1 VNPEGEDR
9 GKRGAILRAESKTYW
24 QSLDFF
30 VHPCLNMHK
39 GAGMKG
45 MARWSRGVF
54 IVLFVVLG
62 IGSGPNIYNV
72 QADLTCSENPIPA
85 VTQIL
90 SMTSQYQW
98 LTYLQELTGEVDVSI
113 SGQVCTIA
121 TRFTPNLFDG
131 SEDGLAFIYIEE
143 QLAAMQYPPN
153 AAIDQFGYLEHDYTF
168 NGNHWQNLILTIP
181 GQDSVDPR
189 ELILSAH
196 LDDLPIDVGPGAEDN
211 GVGATGLLEIA
222 RILRYFQFNVTIKL
236 IWFTGEEQGLRGSQ
250 AFLSDFGAFS
260 EDLIGVINL
269 DMFGYD
275 SDGDDCFEIH
285 AGDLPESYVLGD
297 CLVNIISA
305 YDLPLTFDYIK
316 AVVPAAVSDHR
327 PFWAN
332 DFGAI
337 ELLENHFPVQ
347 VADEYHQCGIQ
358 ADANPYYHSVNDT
371 IANSLDV
378 PLAFNLVKAS
388 LATAATISE
397 PQGACFSSQPEL
409 TLQSSLPSV
418 ALNWQQ
424 MGEWITYRLYR
435 STTGCD
441 GPWIER
447 ADNLYTTSFLDAPL
461 PAPDL
466 AYRLEAISPSGTCI
480 SLPSNCVSDISIQ
493 WSFLPMVAKFE

>member
-1 VNPEGEDR
+1 MHEGAD
-9 GKRGAILRAESKTYW
+9 
-24 QSLDFF
+24 
-30 VHPCLNMHK
+30 
-39 GAGMKG
+39 MKA
-45 MARWSRGVF
+45 MACWSRGGVF
-54 IVLFVVLG
+54 VLIVVLG
-62 IGSGPNIYNV
+62 IGSSSNAHAV
-72 QADLTCSENPIPA
+72 QADPTCSETPIPS

-90 SMTSQYQW
+90 NMTSQDQW
-98 LTYLQELTGEVDVSI
+98 LTYLQELTGEKEVLI
-113 SGQVCTIA
+113 SGQTRTIA
-121 TRFTPNLFDG
+121 TRFTPSLFDG
-131 SEDGLAFIYIEE
+131 SDDALAFIYIEE
-143 QLAAMQYPPN
+143 QLSAMQYPSN
-153 AAIDQFGYLEHDYTF
+153 AAIDQFGYMEHDYTY

-196 LDDLPIDVGPGAEDN
+196 LDNLPIDDAPGAEDN
-211 GVGATGLLEIA
+211 GVGATALLEIA
-222 RILRYFQFNVTIKL
+222 RILRYFQFNVTIKM

-250 AFLSDFGAFS
+250 AYLSDFGAFS

-285 AGDLPESYVLGD
+285 AGNLPESYVLGD
-297 CLVNIISA
+297 CLINIISA

-316 AVVPAAVSDHR
+316 AVIPAAVSDHR
-327 PFWAN
+327 SFWAN
-332 DFGAI
+332 HFGAI

-347 VADEYHQCGIQ
+347 VTDEYHQCGIQ
-358 ADANPYYHSVNDT
+358 ADANPYYHTVNDT

-378 PLAFNLVKAS
+378 PLTFNLVKAS

-397 PQGACFSSQPEL
+397 PQGACFTSQPEL
-409 TLQSSLPSV
+409 ALQSSVPSV
-418 ALNWQQ
+418 SLNWQQ

-435 STTGCD
+435 STAGCD
-441 GPWIER
+441 GPWMER

-480 SLPSNCVSDISIQ
+480 SLPSNCVTDISIH
-493 WSFLPMVAKFE
+493 WSFFPLVRRLE